1 MKKRVILSSLI
12 LSLVFLLSSCGV
24 PNWFYISSSDA
35 RISNSTGSNAT
46 TTISVSSDY
55 ALDVD
60 VFLLYTIHDATTSS
74 EPKTSQIQSG
84 LRSAFTTRYRINDA
98 NSNRFSSGF
107 SSVADYTYTSRQIDF
122 HLYPLKPVGDN
133 VPLNSGDSPL
143 FRLQKTFGGTSINNT
158 ITYEMIEENG
168 NRYLQAVLHD
178 SSGNEIDRVSLA
190 RFNSSAFGTDENIGN
205 DSNNDHQ
212 HIDQN
217 DYNLYVWPVMYIS
230 STSASES
237 GHRFNNL
244 MLVTASSFL
253 SFDL

>member
-60 VFLLYTIHDATTSS
+60 VFLLYTIHDATSSS

-84 LRSAFTTRYRINDA
+84 LRSAFTTRYMINYA

-107 SSVADYTYTSRQIDF
+107 SSLADYTYSSRQIDF
-122 HLYPLKPVGDN
+122 HLYPLKPMGDN

-143 FRLQKTFGGTSINNT
+143 FRLQKTYGGTSINNT
-158 ITYEMIEENG
+158 ITYEMIEDSV
-168 NRYLQAVLHD
+168 NRYLQAVLYD
-178 SSGNEIDRVSLA
+178 SSGNEIDRVNLA